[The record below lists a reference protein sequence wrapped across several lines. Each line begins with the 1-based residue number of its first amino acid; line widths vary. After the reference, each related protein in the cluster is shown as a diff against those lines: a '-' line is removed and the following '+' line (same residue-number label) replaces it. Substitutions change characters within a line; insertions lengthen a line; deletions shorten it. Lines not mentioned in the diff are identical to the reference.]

1 MRDDRR
7 VSALRA
13 ANLALKFLLELAA
26 FAALAWWG
34 ASVGSGVVSVL
45 VAVAAPLAAVVLWG
59 LFAAPRASR
68 RLPLRSRVPLELAIL
83 GLAAVALSAVAG
95 AAAGVVLGALIVLNA
110 VLLTLLGQ
118 WEL

>member
-1 MRDDRR
+1 
-7 VSALRA
+7 VSALNA

-34 ASVGSGVVSVL
+34 ATVGSGVVSVL

-68 RLPLRSRVPLELAIL
+68 RLSLRSRVPLELGIL
-83 GLAAVALSAVAG
+83 VLAALALGAVAG
-95 AAAGVVLGALIVLNA
+95 ALAGLLLGALVALNA
-110 VLLTLLGQ
+110 VLLTAFRQ